1 MRSGQSTPR
10 GVVRPTAVMATSPH
24 QKGGR
29 GFKHMPLALPQYGLE
44 SPGGRFGAGVLDSP
58 VLLPTF
64 TAEPSPTTGTYP
76 LGGSAFRGTTQGI
89 QHLPTPKASEK
100 KASALGR
107 VSSARQAAANYA
119 SARSG
124 AASYAAAHHPPH
136 NPQTAARRRLQ
147 VLDDAQP
154 SESSSDDDDEVRVVQ
169 GACPT
174 RSQPDSHLLS
184 RLACWRWG
192 AAFWHSTARPRR
204 PGFCANVAPYP
215 PGLAPCPPI
224 PVRRAPRDYLNRG
237 IAWARGAARAWTPAT
252 HSTFGVLVL
261 PYTVALDLCD
271 RARPNHPSSL
281 HPRIA
286 ALRGRPQRAV
296 APGGPGRCI
305 PAGVVARA
313 AADAAAL
320 VVVGPCGTSRHRWGN
335 TGGAPPRY
343 IIAQPLAQCYPP
355 TLLRCSE

>member
-10 GVVRPTAVMATSPH
+10 GGVVRPTAIMATSPH

-29 GFKHMPLALPQYGLE
+29 GFKHMPLALPEHGLG

-76 LGGSAFRGTTQGI
+76 LGGSAFRGTAQGI

-124 AASYAAAHHPPH
+124 AASYATASAHQQQQPHQPYH

-154 SESSSDDDDEVRVVQ
+154 SGSSSDDDDAIHVVQ
-169 GACPT
+169 GARLAP
-174 RSQPDSHLLS
+174 SSLPNFLS
-184 RLACWRWG
+184 RPEWRWG
-192 AAFWHSTARPRR
+192 ARFLGTRAVGWVVPDITTTLRDVHLGPR
-204 PGFCANVAPYP
+204 PGFA
-215 PGLAPCPPI
+215 I
-224 PVRRAPRDYLNRG
+224 PRRRAKRLLEPG
-237 IAWARGAARAWTPAT
+237 IACAPAAGRARGHRQTHTTCVVLARSPVYC
-252 HSTFGVLVL
+252 G
-261 PYTVALDLCD
+261 
-271 RARPNHPSSL
+271 ARPNIRSSHSSL
-281 HPRIA
+281 PLPTLGSPPCAGGRSVRWHPAIRDGA
-286 ALRGRPQRAV
+286 SRQVWLRALPSMPPRPSRRGAMR
-296 APGGPGRCI
+296 
-305 PAGVVARA
+305 
-313 AADAAAL
+313 DL
-320 VVVGPCGTSRHRWGN
+320 
-335 TGGAPPRY
+335 GAPLRATQGSPPALYHKRRPR
-343 IIAQPLAQCYPP
+343 AQ
-355 TLLRCSE
+355 

>member
-1 MRSGQSTPR
+1 MYYLYNTSRLIVPELSTVQHFSRSSVARGGSCCPPRLIRCLLRCPFRACRLATRVTGAKDIPEKGARADIHAARKTRPTQGEPLPRAADGRMQSGAVHFAHRFVRAGITQGEMAHLSRGEVDGAAGVMRSGQSTPR

-184 RLACWRWG
+184 RLACWRWEP
-192 AAFWHSTARPRR
+192 AFWHSTAPPRR
-204 PGFCANVAPYP
+204 HGSCANVAPYP
-215 PGLAPCPPI
+215 PGLAPCPPTR
-224 PVRRAPRDYLNRG
+224 PD
-237 IAWARGAARAWTPAT
+237 ARQEIT
-252 HSTFGVLVL
+252 
-261 PYTVALDLCD
+261 
-271 RARPNHPSSL
+271 
-281 HPRIA
+281 
-286 ALRGRPQRAV
+286 
-296 APGGPGRCI
+296 
-305 PAGVVARA
+305 
-313 AADAAAL
+313 
-320 VVVGPCGTSRHRWGN
+320 
-335 TGGAPPRY
+335 
-343 IIAQPLAQCYPP
+343 
-355 TLLRCSE
+355 

>member
-10 GVVRPTAVMATSPH
+10 GGVVRPTAIMATSPH

-29 GFKHMPLALPQYGLE
+29 GFKHMPLALPEHGLG

-76 LGGSAFRGTTQGI
+76 LGGSAFRGTAQGI

-124 AASYAAAHHPPH
+124 AASYATASAHQQQQPHQPYH

-154 SESSSDDDDEVRVVQ
+154 SGSSSDDDDAIHVVQ
-169 GACPT
+169 GA
-174 RSQPDSHLLS
+174 RSLP
-184 RLACWRWG
+184 
-192 AAFWHSTARPRR
+192 
-204 PGFCANVAPYP
+204 APYP
-215 PGLAPCPPI
+215 TSSPGLSGAGEPGFWAHERW
-224 PVRRAPRDYLNRG
+224 VGLSRTSRRRCAMSTLAHARASPSHEDAPRDYLNPGSRVRPR
-237 IAWARGAARAWTPAT
+237 RGARVGTGKRIRHASCSR
-252 HSTFGVLVL
+252 VL
-261 PYTVALDLCD
+261 PYTVALGLIY
-271 RARPNHPSSL
+271 ARPTHPSRFP
-281 HPRIA
+281 H
-286 ALRGRPQRAV
+286 
-296 APGGPGRCI
+296 
-305 PAGVVARA
+305 
-313 AADAAAL
+313 
-320 VVVGPCGTSRHRWGN
+320 
-335 TGGAPPRY
+335 
-343 IIAQPLAQCYPP
+343 
-355 TLLRCSE
+355 